1 MTTTATLI
9 TLLIVGSLFSTTVR
23 ATSFVMSTDITLSMT
38 MSSTKGTSSSFKDD
52 KIVLAAKS
60 DAAAFVASRGDIRGV
75 QLEAA
80 FERIRSV
87 LAGQV
92 YSDEQLAAAILV
104 L

>member
-1 MTTTATLI
+1 MTTTSTLI
-9 TLLIVGSLFSTTVR
+9 TLLIIGSLFSTAVR

-38 MSSTKGTSSSFKDD
+38 MSATKGTSSSFKDD

-60 DAAAFVASRGDIRGV
+60 DAAAFVASHGDIRGV

-92 YSDEQLAAAILV
+92 YSDEQLATAIVV

>member
-1 MTTTATLI
+1 MTTTFTLI
-9 TLLIVGSLFSTTVR
+9 TLLIVGSLFSTAVR
-23 ATSFVMSTDITLSMT
+23 ATSFVMSTDITLSMS

-87 LAGQV
+87 LASQV

>member
-1 MTTTATLI
+1 MTTTSTLI
-9 TLLIVGSLFSTTVR
+9 TLLIVGSLFSTAVR

-38 MSSTKGTSSSFKDD
+38 MSSTKGTSSSLKDD

-80 FERIRSV
+80 LKHIRRT
-87 LAGQV
+87 LKNRR
-92 YSDEQLAAAILV
+92 YSDQQLAAAILT